1 MTGVH
6 GSYWL
11 PDGVIGSYVESDKVA
26 EEGVGGWEVI
36 DHISWTINSAFRF
49 TRMEKKNVF
58 MRSVFL
64 SLD

>member
-1 MTGVH
+1 MKVS
-6 GSYWL
+6 GSRMGLYGLMWR
-11 PDGVIGSYVESDKVA
+11 VIKWRGR
-26 EEGVGGWEVI
+26 GGGRGWEVI

>member
-1 MTGVH
+1 MAG
-6 GSYWL
+6 
-11 PDGVIGSYVESDKVA
+11 
-26 EEGVGGWEVI
+26 EGGGGGGGGFG
-36 DHISWTINSAFRF
+36 HISWAINSAFRF

>member
-1 MTGVH
+1 MAPGWGYRV
-6 GSYWL
+6 L
-11 PDGVIGSYVESDKVA
+11 VESDEVA
-26 EEGVGGWEVI
+26 GEGGGEVI

-49 TRMEKKNVF
+49 TRMAKKNVF

>member
-1 MTGVH
+1 M
-6 GSYWL
+6 
-11 PDGVIGSYVESDKVA
+11 ESDKVA
-26 EEGVGGWEVI
+26 GEGGGVGWEVI